1 VLLASTRSTK
11 TGTVQL
17 FSWHFPFEEFQELV
31 PCRYPIPLHESE
43 DNGVSSAIFRSP
55 TGGEENLICI
65 TTWTMSG
72 VPVLFQPSDGHRSEI
87 RTDHSGH
94 QGKLGNRIQC
104 ASFSPS
110 GRELAMVNNKGH
122 LYLISSL
129 NSRPLEL
136 RRVATSKELTTKSD
150 AFAMAFMTV
159 ADEESIVLAWTDPSK
174 CMAYIKKIPMKYNVS
189 LMKLSFFY
197 FLSL

>member
-1 VLLASTRSTK
+1 
-11 TGTVQL
+11 
-17 FSWHFPFEEFQELV
+17 
-31 PCRYPIPLHESE
+31 
-43 DNGVSSAIFRSP
+43 
-55 TGGEENLICI
+55 
-65 TTWTMSG
+65 
-72 VPVLFQPSDGHRSEI
+72 
-87 RTDHSGH
+87 
-94 QGKLGNRIQC
+94 
-104 ASFSPS
+104 
-110 GRELAMVNNKGH
+110 MVNNKGH

-159 ADEESIVLAWTDPSK
+159 ADEDSIVLAWTDPSK